1 MSALQSVRHTTWG
14 GLLLAGGQSRRMH
27 ADKSQLRSDKLASAS
42 LVEHACQQLRIVN
55 DNNFFLSQSSTDC
68 PDDFRFV
75 ADGAVASG
83 PLRAVQQFCTDC
95 DLDYLI
101 LTAVDMPNINA
112 PQLMALMRY
121 AQSVG
126 STSLVCENESSQM
139 GFPVALHR
147 SSFATLSAI
156 EHASLFKALEEVG
169 VGKVPHAVISTDRQ
183 LNINTPQQ
191 WLQYCE
197 MSND

>member
-1 MSALQSVRHTTWG
+1 MSELQSVRHTTWG

-55 DNNFFLSQSSTDC
+55 DNNFFLAQSSVDC

-75 ADGAVASG
+75 ADGVAASG
-83 PLRAVQQFCTDC
+83 PLRAVQQFCKDC

-101 LTAVDMPNINA
+101 LTAVDMPKINA

-121 AQSVG
+121 AQSIG

-139 GFPVALHR
+139 GFPVALHH
-147 SSFATLSAI
+147 SSFAALSVI

>member
-95 DLDYLI
+95 DLDYLL
-101 LTAVDMPNINA
+101 LTAVDMPKINA
-112 PQLMALMRY
+112 SQLMALMRY

-183 LNINTPQQ
+183 LNINTLQQ

>member
-27 ADKSQLRSDKLASAS
+27 VDKSQLRSDKLASAS
-42 LVEHACQQLRIVN
+42 LVEHASQQLRIVN
-55 DNNFFLSQSSTDC
+55 DNNFFLAQSSADC

-75 ADGAVASG
+75 VDGVAASG
-83 PLRAVQQFCTDC
+83 PLRAVQQFCKDC
-95 DLDYLI
+95 DLDYL
-101 LTAVDMPNINA
+101 LLAAVDMPKINA
-112 PQLMALMRY
+112 PQLMALMSY
-121 AQSVG
+121 AESVG
-126 STSLVCENESSQM
+126 ITSLVCENESLQM
-139 GFPVALHR
+139 GFPVVLHR
-147 SSFATLSAI
+147 SSFAALSVI

-169 VGKVPHAVISTDRQ
+169 VDRVPHAVISTDRQ

-191 WLQYCE
+191 WRQYCE

>member
-1 MSALQSVRHTTWG
+1 
-14 GLLLAGGQSRRMH
+14 MH

-55 DNNFFLSQSSTDC
+55 DNNFFLAQSSADC

-75 ADGAVASG
+75 VDGIAASG
-83 PLRAVQQFCTDC
+83 PLRAVQQFCKDC
-95 DLDYLI
+95 HLDYLL
-101 LTAVDMPNINA
+101 LTAVDMPKINA
-112 PQLMALMRY
+112 PQLMALMSY

-139 GFPVALHR
+139 GFPVALHS
-147 SSFATLSAI
+147 SSFADLSVI

>member
-1 MSALQSVRHTTWG
+1 MSELQSVRHTTWG
-14 GLLLAGGQSRRMH
+14 GLLLAGGRSRRMH

-95 DLDYLI
+95 DLDYLL
-101 LTAVDMPNINA
+101 LTAVDMPKINA
-112 PQLMALMRY
+112 SQLMALMRY

-147 SSFATLSAI
+147 SSFVALSAI

-169 VGKVPHAVISTDRQ
+169 VGKVPHAVISTDQQ

>member
-1 MSALQSVRHTTWG
+1 MSELQSVRHTTWG
-14 GLLLAGGQSRRMH
+14 GLLLAGGRSRRMH

-55 DNNFFLSQSSTDC
+55 DNNFFLAQSSTDC

-95 DLDYLI
+95 DLDYLL
-101 LTAVDMPNINA
+101 LTAVDMPKINA
-112 PQLMALMRY
+112 SQLMALMRY

-139 GFPVALHR
+139 GFPVALHH
-147 SSFATLSAI
+147 SSFAALSVI

-169 VGKVPHAVISTDRQ
+169 VGKVPHAVISTDQQ